1 MKTLL
6 KVLLAMLL
14 VLLVALLTILA
25 NATVEL
31 TQGGVYN
38 KVYLPIGVGEIKWN
52 AAGSVQASEPALTG
66 LQGPV
71 IVKNA
76 SALQLTAWC
85 QNARIT
91 QTLQHDADSAQ
102 VDCQGRQYRYQLA
115 TSSVTVNAEIEAPAA
130 VAVIS
135 DLEGNIAFFEQWAR
149 SSGVTDANGDWQFSN
164 GQLIVLGDAVDR
176 GRQVYALMWRLYQ
189 LAQQAQQQG
198 GQLLL
203 IHGNHEQYVMRGLVD
218 RVETEHYWAIEQLMP
233 YEKSFAAD
241 TVLGGWL
248 RQQPII
254 ARMGNYLFTH
264 GGVSPQVLAS
274 GLTVAQL
281 NQRYHA
287 TLQQTNDQVSEADY
301 ALFYGSNGLSQY
313 RALLSANDD
322 GVSGGDWPE
331 AHLQQILAH
340 FNVKALVIG
349 HTPVAKP
356 AALYDG
362 RLVAVE
368 AEQTSSALIIR
379 DDEAEFTDVG
389 MVKTRFT
396 EQQPQYRSFR
406 LLSAADW
413 RALTANK
420 QHLIDLNQAKRFFNR
435 EKANSGAG

>member
-6 KVLLAMLL
+6 KVLVAMLL
-14 VLLVALLTILA
+14 VLLAVLLSILA

-31 TQGGVYN
+31 TKGGVYS
-38 KVYLPIGVGEIKWN
+38 KVYLPIVVGEIKWN
-52 AAGSVQASEPALTG
+52 AAGSVQASAPAVSG

-76 SALQLTAWC
+76 STLQLTAWC
-85 QNARIT
+85 QDERIT
-91 QTLQHDADSAQ
+91 QELPLAAVNVQL
-102 VDCQGRQYRYQLA
+102 DCQDRHYHYQLA
-115 TSSVTVNAEIEAPAA
+115 ASPLSINAEIATPPA

-135 DLEGNIAFFEQWAR
+135 DLEGNIAFFEHWAR
-149 SSGVTDANGDWQFSN
+149 NNGVTDANGDWQFGN

-176 GRQVYALMWRLYQ
+176 GRQVYELLWRLYQ
-189 LAQQAQQQG
+189 LAQQAQQHG

-203 IHGNHEQYVMRGLVD
+203 LHGNHEQYVMRGLVD
-218 RVETEHYWAIEQLMP
+218 RVETEHFWAIEQLMP
-233 YEKSFAAD
+233 YEQSFAAD

-248 RQQPII
+248 RQQPVI

-287 TLQQTNDQVSEADY
+287 TLQQTNGEVSEADY

-313 RALLSANDD
+313 RALLSANND

-356 AALYDG
+356 AALFDG
-362 RLVAVE
+362 RLLAVE

-379 DDEAEFTDVG
+379 DGEAEFIDVG
-389 MVKTRFT
+389 MVKNRFT
-396 EQQPQYRSFR
+396 EQQHQYRSFR
-406 LLSAADW
+406 LLSGADW
-413 RALTANK
+413 RALMANK
-420 QHLIDLNQAKRFFNR
+420 QHLSDLNHAKTFFNR
-435 EKANSGAG
+435 EKPVKGN

>member
-1 MKTLL
+1 MKMLL
-6 KVLLAMLL
+6 KVLVAMLL
-14 VLLVALLTILA
+14 VLLTGLMAILA
-25 NATVEL
+25 SATVEL
-31 TQGGVYN
+31 TNGGIYS
-38 KVYLPIGVGEIKWN
+38 KVYLPIVVGEITWN
-52 AAGSVQASEPALTG
+52 AAGSVQASKPAVSG

-76 SALQLTAWC
+76 STLQLTAWC
-85 QNARIT
+85 QDERIT
-91 QTLQHDADSAQ
+91 QELPLTAANVQL
-102 VDCQGRQYRYQLA
+102 DCQGRQYHYKLA
-115 TSSVTVNAEIEAPAA
+115 GSPLSINAEIATPPA

-135 DLEGNIAFFEQWAR
+135 DLEGNIAFFEHWAR
-149 SSGVTDANGDWQFSN
+149 NNGVTDANGDWQFGS

-176 GRQVYALMWRLYQ
+176 GRLVYDLLWRLYQ

-203 IHGNHEQYVMRGLVD
+203 LHGNHEQYVMRGLVD
-218 RVETEHYWAIEQLMP
+218 RVETEHFWAIEQLMP
-233 YEKSFAAD
+233 YEQSFAAD

-313 RALLSANDD
+313 RALLSAKND

-362 RLVAVE
+362 HLFAVE
-368 AEQTSSALIIR
+368 AEQTSSALLIH
-379 DDEAEFTDVG
+379 DGEAKFIDVG
-389 MVKTRFT
+389 MLKARFN
-396 EQQPQYRSFR
+396 EQQPQHRPFR

-413 RALTANK
+413 RALTANR
-420 QHLIDLNQAKRFFNR
+420 QHLDDLNHAKNFFNR
-435 EKANSGAG
+435 DKPAKGN